1 MGSYVPNTEKQQREM
16 LRETGLESFDQ
27 LFAGL
32 PRETMVSGGLN
43 LPPGMSELEVA
54 RKMKELSGKNKVYRV
69 CLRGAGAYRRYIPSI
84 VGSVV
89 EKEEFKTAYTPY
101 QAELSQG
108 ILQSIFEYQTM
119 ICELTG
125 MDVSNASVY
134 DGGVAAAEAV
144 MMCRDKRH
152 ETVFVAATARPN
164 VLEVIRTYC
173 GAAGVRIVLVPET
186 ENHLIDE
193 AKLRELL
200 EKEEKPAC
208 LYMEQPNYYGLLEKP
223 EIMADLAHQAKAKL
237 IMGCEPIS
245 LGILKTPGEYG
256 ADIAVGEGQSLGLPL
271 SFGGPYLGFMAAKK
285 DMMRKLPGRIVG
297 ETVDE
302 DGNRAFVLTLQAREQ
317 HIRRDKASSNICSN
331 QALCALT
338 ASVYMAAMGPGGIAE
353 AARQSAAKAHYLAE
367 KLCEAGFV
375 MDKGTPF
382 FNEFV
387 ASVPEG
393 SGVSNEEILKALE
406 DRGILGGLPV
416 ADGKLLWCAT
426 ELNTKEEIEEAAK
439 IAASVLKKERGGKE
453 A

>member
-1 MGSYVPNTEKQQREM
+1 MGSYVPNTEREQKEM
-16 LRETGLESFDQ
+16 LREIGLDSFDG
-27 LFAGL
+27 LFSEL
-32 PRETMVSGGLN
+32 PREMMISGGLN
-43 LPPGMSELEVA
+43 IPEGMSELEVA
-54 RKMKELSGKNKVYRV
+54 REMKKLSEKNKVYRT
-69 CLRGAGAYRRYIPSI
+69 CLRGAGAYRHYIPSI
-84 VGSVV
+84 VSSVV

-134 DGGVAAAEAV
+134 DGAVAAAEAV

-152 ETVFVAATARPN
+152 ETIFVAETVHPN

-173 GAAGVRIVLVPET
+173 RAADAKVVLVPET

-256 ADIAVGEGQSLGLPL
+256 ADIAVGEGQSLGIPL
-271 SFGGPYLGFMAAKK
+271 SFGGPYLGYMAAKK

-338 ASVYMAAMGPGGIAE
+338 ASVYMAAMGPCGIAE

-367 KLCEAGFV
+367 KLCDAGLTI
-375 MDKGTPF
+375 DKENQF

-387 ASVPEG
+387 TSVPEG
-393 SGVSNEEILKALE
+393 CSVSNEQLLEALE
-406 DRGILGGLPV
+406 ERGILGGLPI
-416 ADGKLLWCAT
+416 APGKILWCAT
-426 ELNTKEEIEEAAK
+426 EVNTKEELEEAAE
-439 IAASVLKKERGGKE
+439 IAASVLKEACGGKE